1 MFELAEHG
9 ERVLFL
15 FFFSYSG
22 AKKLRLFLVA

>member
-15 FFFSYSG
+15 FFSYSG